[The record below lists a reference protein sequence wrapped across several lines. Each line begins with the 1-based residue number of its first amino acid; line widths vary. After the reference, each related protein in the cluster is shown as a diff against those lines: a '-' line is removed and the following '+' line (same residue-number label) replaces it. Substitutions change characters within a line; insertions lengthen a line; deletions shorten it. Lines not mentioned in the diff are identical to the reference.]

1 MGVVWPN
8 LEDLLVVHSLWP
20 NVLPRSADMLEALA
34 YRDIYDAV
42 KTSRS
47 NADHSHSP
55 PSRSSVLT
63 ACARSQVAFGSAILC
78 SCSCGAANHCPA
90 LIIVI
95 VFVAKYI

>member
-8 LEDLLVVHSLWP
+8 LEDLIAVLWP
-20 NVLPRSADMLEALA
+20 NVLPGSADMLDALA

-47 NADHSHSP
+47 NADQSLSP

-63 ACARSQVAFGSAILC
+63 AECTVL
-78 SCSCGAANHCPA
+78 
-90 LIIVI
+90 
-95 VFVAKYI
+95 